1 MKHVWRQRNASVV
14 EALKQARKLALD
26 SMHQEVLARCTARYD
41 ARCQE
46 RAEAAAIFAGNADA
60 QQDAARCRVAA
71 VRARKEHSRAVC
83 GAKARARG
91 VGGSLAAE
99 ARAVRHA
106 ERYTEI
112 KQSHMRMKQEA
123 RDRWVAKL
131 EREEEG
137 DAARA
142 VQFQQ
147 KKAAA
152 AVVRE
157 SGYTPAVHQAY
168 ADRAQELCEQAT
180 KARIALYQGKAMVG
194 PAGGT
199 WGSCPPQVLL
209 EPYPLSTI
217 VAAAENEEHVR
228 AHPYNAHP
236 RAVLLTF
243 PGTKT
248 DMCTACRRRK
258 VTMQ

>member
-1 MKHVWRQRNASVV
+1 MQADLLTRKRVIVEAVKQMPSMMPRHTDVGHSLAPGYVPATMATMARSVDTLKHVWRQRNVSVV

-83 GAKARARG
+83 GAKGRARG

-112 KQSHMRMKQEA
+112 KQSHMRIC
-123 RDRWVAKL
+123 L
-131 EREEEG
+131 LYTS
-137 DAARA
+137 DAAD
-142 VQFQQ
+142 
-147 KKAAA
+147 
-152 AVVRE
+152 E
-157 SGYTPAVHQAY
+157 
-168 ADRAQELCEQAT
+168 
-180 KARIALYQGKAMVG
+180 
-194 PAGGT
+194 
-199 WGSCPPQVLL
+199 
-209 EPYPLSTI
+209 
-217 VAAAENEEHVR
+217 
-228 AHPYNAHP
+228 
-236 RAVLLTF
+236 
-243 PGTKT
+243 
-248 DMCTACRRRK
+248 
-258 VTMQ
+258 